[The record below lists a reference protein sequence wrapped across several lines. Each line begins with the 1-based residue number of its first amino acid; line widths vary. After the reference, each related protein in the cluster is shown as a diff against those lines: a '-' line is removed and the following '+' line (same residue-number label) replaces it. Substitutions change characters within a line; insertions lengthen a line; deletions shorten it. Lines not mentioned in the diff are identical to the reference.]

1 MLNISESTKNS
12 IMNGSQKTYLIK
24 IGDSIY
30 NSSNLVSDSIEIKE
44 SICSSELLQFNQV
57 EKNQIKL
64 SLIDFQ
70 QSIRDS
76 EGKVLEVIQTINSED
91 IPLGKYIIGKP
102 EIKNDNLV
110 IINAY
115 DFTVKFDKD
124 ISTLW
129 NDTITFPITHRN
141 LLIAICNYCG
151 IEHDI
156 PSTYTNSDFLINQS
170 VKVENTPCSLFIGF
184 LQELSG
190 CFFKPNRQGIL
201 KLLELKNQK
210 YKYPSNSLFPS
221 NNLFIDLS
229 SSQKYQQNM
238 IINSSFAEFKTMK
251 IDKLQIKGNENDIG
265 IIVGVGENTY
275 IIESNQLTYGYTGAE
290 LRPTAFKIFN
300 KIKDISYT
308 PFNANLI
315 GFPYVEI
322 GDSIQ
327 IKTAK
332 NTIDSFVFNRTLKG
346 TGFQKDRFETKGRL
360 KREIVKSINK
370 SIQVLNQ
377 KTLEITQNVEKLE
390 FKMIDVAD
398 GLQSQITQTAKGVTI
413 QSQQFAYRNILVNS
427 DFKFITDNK
436 LDCWLDYNTGKLNKT
451 IIDDDDFPNGYAL
464 QLKKNEVVSDV
475 IYQEFDINKNIGGL
489 FLALDIKPIILN
501 YSIRGIIYVKY
512 ENEGFNAVFS
522 NESYQP
528 ELNVYKRIK
537 FTFNLDKN
545 KKVETIGVR
554 PFNITSEISD
564 VLINRVFLTYDTPYP
579 MVDMWNDIPSN
590 YLIPTLNLSPKG
602 SALLQANKVDI
613 KGFTT
618 IYNPDGSSYTQI
630 DGSTIR
636 TANLVGLKTVNGT
649 VVNATGDISVFNW
662 DGSIIKFRFENGIV
676 VGWQYVAGSKKGMV
690 NQSYLIVKNNQIYCQ
705 KWYDGNGGEI
715 SGEKPVVVYNGL
727 LFASGEI

>member
-76 EGKVLEVIQTINSED
+76 EGKVLEVIQTINNED

-360 KREIVKSINK
+360 KREIVKSINN

-398 GLQSQITQTAKGVTI
+398 GLQSQITQTSGEVNI
-413 QSQQFAYRNILVNS
+413 QAEQFKYKNLLMNS
-427 DFKFITDNK
+427 DFSMNSISETGIPSFNSWESTVFQTYPNAISIVNDN
-436 LDCWLDYNTGKLNKT
+436 
-451 IIDDDDFPNGYAL
+451 DFPNGKAL
-464 QLKKNEVVSDV
+464 RINKTVTPTFQLGQTINFQPKQVKTDTLY
-475 IYQEFDINKNIGGL
+475 ITFDIKILSWSVSYPSIFPYITYEDGSTTAFAHTIVPGDNKYHRYMMKITGDHIDKTKYIKSINFYIYCWENSI
-489 FLALDIKPIILN
+489 LDL
-501 YSIRGIIYVKY
+501 
-512 ENEGFNAVFS
+512 
-522 NESYQP
+522 
-528 ELNVYKRIK
+528 
-537 FTFNLDKN
+537 
-545 KKVETIGVR
+545 
-554 PFNITSEISD
+554 
-564 VLINRVFLTYDTPYP
+564 LINRIFVTTDTTVPNKE
-579 MVDMWNDIPSN
+579 VWNDFAGKDVISQIN
-590 YLIPTLNLSPKG
+590 VSP
-602 SALLQANKVDI
+602 
-613 KGFTT
+613 TT
-618 IYNPDGSSYTQI
+618 IKIKAQYLDITGFVTFNDLSTS
-630 DGSTIR
+630 GSTIINGDNIK
-636 TANLVGLKTVNGT
+636 TGKISAMTIDASYLTNLKSING
-649 VVNATGDISVFNW
+649 VSINATFDLTLPNW
-662 DGSIIKFRFENGIV
+662 DGGLIKVFYNNGIAT
-676 VGWQYVAGSKKGMV
+676 GWNYTAGTANYVTVRNGANTGSI
-690 NQSYLIVKNNQIYCQ
+690 QLIFK
-705 KWYDGNGGEI
+705 
-715 SGEKPVVVYNGL
+715 NGL
-727 LFASGEI
+727 FMGTA